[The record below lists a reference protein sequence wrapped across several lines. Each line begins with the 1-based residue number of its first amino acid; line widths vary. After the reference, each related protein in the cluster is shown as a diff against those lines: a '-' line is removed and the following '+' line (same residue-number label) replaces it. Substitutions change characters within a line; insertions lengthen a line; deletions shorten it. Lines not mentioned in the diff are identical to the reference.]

1 MNMFDNI
8 DIFAEHDIVTARQ
21 KGRHLAKELGFSVV
35 DQCRIATSISELA
48 RNIYLY
54 AGEGTI
60 SIRPIKDTVKKGLE
74 VIAKDQGPGIPD
86 TELALLDGFTTS
98 KGLGMGLPGTQRL
111 MDEFELQSKPN
122 QGTTITIRKWLSGM

>member
-1 MNMFDNI
+1 MNKFEHINI
-8 DIFAEHDIVTARQ
+8 FNEHDIVAARQ
-21 KGRHLAKELGFSVV
+21 KGRTLAKELGFSVV

-60 SIRPIKDTVKKGLE
+60 SIRPIINTQKKGLE
-74 VIAKDQGPGIPD
+74 IIAKDDGPGIPD
-86 TELALLDGFTTS
+86 TKLALLDGYTTS

-111 MDEFELQSKPN
+111 MDEFDLNSNPN
-122 QGTTITIRKWLSGM
+122 EGTTISIKKWLSGM